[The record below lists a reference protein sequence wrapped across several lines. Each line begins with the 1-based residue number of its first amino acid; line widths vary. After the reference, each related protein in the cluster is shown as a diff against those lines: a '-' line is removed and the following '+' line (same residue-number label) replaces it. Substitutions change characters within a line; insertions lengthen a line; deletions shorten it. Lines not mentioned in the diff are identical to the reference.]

1 MILKLFRRLRNLYL
15 GLPYN
20 VSVGGQLKFE
30 RGSSVTFGKN
40 VKLGNSNTLT
50 ARGGKILLGDNFN
63 TNDGVILNADIG
75 GKLTFGENCLVGPGC
90 IFRTANHMFQNPHI
104 PIRDQG
110 HEVLDISIG
119 NDVWF
124 GAKVVVLPGVSIG
137 NGCVVGASAVVT
149 KSFDD
154 FTILAGVPAS
164 PIGSRKT

>member
-1 MILKLFRRLRNLYL
+1 MILKLLRKLRNLYL
-15 GLPYN
+15 GLPFS
-20 VSVGGQLKFE
+20 VSVGGQLKFG

-50 ARGGKILLGDNFN
+50 ARGGKIVLGDNFN
-63 TNDGVILNADIG
+63 SND
-75 GKLTFGENCLVGPGC
+75 ENCLVGPGC
-90 IFRTANHMFQNPHI
+90 IFRTTNHMFQNPHI

-119 NDVWF
+119 NDIWF

-137 NGCVVGASAVVT
+137 NGCVVGAGAVVT

-154 FTILAGVPAS
+154 YTILAGVPAS